1 MLLVSAALAACGAQ
15 AATATTSR
23 ASTAVPGS
31 SGEVLYV
38 VHGSAGASGSGYS
51 QSLGI
56 VAVSAGAAARA
67 PLLSLP
73 LGLTTLDHQ
82 RLYAATSAGGRT
94 TIAAY
99 DTRTG
104 ARRDAFD
111 IVGSYG
117 MAAHTGYT
125 GAVLSPDG
133 RWLALRATSTS
144 ASATTFALVDT
155 QARRLAQTVALP
167 GSFDLDAISPGGGML
182 YLLQYVNDAEHHYY
196 VRAYDLHA
204 QHLLDAIIVDK
215 TELDETKM
223 QGTAVARQMASDG
236 RVAYTLY
243 INPAQNHA
251 FVHILPLGENAND
264 VLPFARCLDLPAG
277 SAPDLLHF
285 YTLALAPDGATLY
298 AANAALGL
306 VSTISLHGQDIYS
319 DQVERTGHFSPAAAG
334 AATSDAVRSL
344 YGGATLAVDQRMLY
358 VVGLHGIWA
367 LRTSDLSPQQVY
379 AAQQPF
385 TGVALSADGGRLY
398 AVSPQ
403 SGILLIPLAGGGTP
417 HAIQAPIGSPWGIAW
432 IAA

>member
-1 MLLVSAALAACGAQ
+1 M
-15 AATATTSR
+15 
-23 ASTAVPGS
+23 PGS

-38 VHGSAGASGSGYS
+38 VNGGAGAAGSGYS
-51 QSLGI
+51 YSQSQGV
-56 VAVSAGAAARA
+56 VAVSAGAAART

-73 LGLTTLDHQ
+73 MGLSTLDHQ
-82 RLYAATSAGGRT
+82 RLYAATIAGGRT

-104 ARRDAFD
+104 TRGNAFD
-111 IVGSYG
+111 IAGSYSI
-117 MAAHTGYT
+117 AAPAGYT

-133 RWLALRATSTS
+133 RWLALRATTAS
-144 ASATTFALVDT
+144 AAATTFALVDT

-182 YLLQYVNDAEHHYY
+182 YLLQYLNDAERHYY

-236 RVAYTLY
+236 SVAYTLY

-264 VLPFARCLDLPAG
+264 VPPFARCLDLPAG

-319 DQVERTGHFSPAAAG
+319 DQVERTGHFSPAAG
-334 AATSDAVRSL
+334 AATSDVVRSL
-344 YGGATLAVDQRMLY
+344 YGGAALTADQRMLY

-367 LRTSDLSPQQVY
+367 VRTSDLLPQQVY
-379 AAQQPF
+379 VAQQPF

-398 AVSPQ
+398 AVAPQ

-417 HAIQAPIGSPWGIAW
+417 HAIQEPVGSPWGIAW